1 MVFWAPIKDKISIL
15 PMIIHIPCSVSPKI
29 NGFPL
34 SRISGKLLGRKRNPR
49 FGRQT
54 MTMLAPPTS
63 LFLSHGSPTLLI
75 EKETPTHAFLRS
87 LAPVVAQATAL
98 LMVSAHWMTREVQVG
113 GAATPE
119 TIHDFYGFPPALYA
133 MRHPAYGAPE
143 IAAKTV
149 ALLRGAGYAATI
161 DSHQGLDHGAW
172 TPLRLMD
179 PDARLPAF
187 QVSVLHRGSA
197 ADHLALGRALAPL
210 TREGVLVIGSGAIT
224 HDLRTFRGQ
233 PVDARPEQDTRAF
246 ADWIAQ
252 QTEAKDLK
260 ALLDYRA
267 QAPFARRHHPTDE
280 HLMPF
285 YVALG
290 AAGEGATGT
299 RLHDG
304 TTHAMLAM
312 DAYAFHQTAAQV
324 SA

>member
-1 MVFWAPIKDKISIL
+1 
-15 PMIIHIPCSVSPKI
+15 
-29 NGFPL
+29 
-34 SRISGKLLGRKRNPR
+34 
-49 FGRQT
+49 
-54 MTMLAPPTS
+54 MTTLAPPAS

-87 LAPVVAQATAL
+87 LAPAVGRAKAV

-113 GAATPE
+113 GATAPE

-133 MRHPAYGAPE
+133 IRHPAPGAPE
-143 IAAKTV
+143 VAAQAS
-149 ALLRGAGYAATI
+149 ALLREAGYTAAI
-161 DSHQGLDHGAW
+161 DTHQGLDHGAW
-172 TPLRLMD
+172 TPLRLID
-179 PDARLPAF
+179 PEARLPAF
-187 QVSVLHRGSA
+187 QVSVLYQGSA

-210 TREGVLVIGSGAIT
+210 SQEGVLIIGSGAMT

-233 PVDARPEQDTRAF
+233 PVDARPEESTRAF
-246 ADWIAQ
+246 ADWMADRS
-252 QTEAKDLK
+252 TAHDLD

-267 QAPFARRHHPTDE
+267 RAPSAQRHHPTDE

-290 AAGEGATGT
+290 AAGDGATAT

-312 DAYAFHQTAAQV
+312 DAYAFHRAIAA
-324 SA
+324 